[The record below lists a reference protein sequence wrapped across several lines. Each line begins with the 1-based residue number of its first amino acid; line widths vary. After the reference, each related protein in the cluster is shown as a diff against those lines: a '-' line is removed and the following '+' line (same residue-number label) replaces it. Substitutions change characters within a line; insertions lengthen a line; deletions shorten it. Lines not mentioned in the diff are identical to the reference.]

1 MAEIGNYYRKT
12 GTHDYV
18 GCECLPPPKY
28 EIGRIVIERVEFYNE
43 IKINGQKK
51 QNAFVAYFAPNP
63 YTSLPFC
70 LNSGN
75 AKRLAKQTWNTIV
88 EDGTECQGRIDL
100 LKNVPVRLCRELTR
114 DPSDGGQVY
123 GLRISKYM
131 PDPEPEPAA
140 QAPAAK
146 KVITDE
152 VIEKTVKWAKG
163 KGLTFE
169 QLAEKFDFA
178 NETVKDAVQ
187 DAMTPAPQAPAEE
200 KKEDDLPV

>member
-1 MAEIGNYYRKT
+1 MENQLGNYYRKT
-12 GTHDYV
+12 GIHDFC
-18 GCECLPPPKY
+18 GCEILPPPKY
-28 EIGRIVIERVEFYNE
+28 EIERIVIDHIVFHNE

-63 YTSLPFC
+63 YTTLPFC

-75 AKRLAKQTWNTIV
+75 AKRLAKKTWSIVV
-88 EDGTECQGRIDL
+88 EDGLECQGRIDL
-100 LKNVPVRLCRELTR
+100 LHNIPVRLCRELTR

-123 GLRISKYM
+123 GLRISKFD
-131 PDPEPEPAA
+131 PDPAPAP

-146 KVITDE
+146 KVITDD

-169 QLAEKFDFA
+169 QVAEKFDFA

-187 DAMTPAPQAPAEE
+187 DAMTPEPQAPAEE